1 MIIAILGGSTLEN
14 LNRPESK
21 GSQGCPAGQ
30 GTELSYTVKQA
41 QQTISPGSPSQ
52 IHLRTDI
59 NSCWSSKRYKMPSSC
74 QNQVK
79 SFLKCK
85 FFYRDL
91 SYHVENFD
99 LFSSCTFP
107 NKFRMISFS
116 LYSYNQFLAT
126 PATKYI
132 VQCLRTSGLW
142 PNFIQFNVGVT
153 ALIAPQNNHPYNGV
167 L

>member
-1 MIIAILGGSTLEN
+1 MPSRTRDWIELYSKTSTAN
-14 LNRPESK
+14 YFSWFP
-21 GSQGCPAGQ
+21 
-30 GTELSYTVKQA
+30 
-41 QQTISPGSPSQ
+41 ISNPSE
-52 IHLRTDI
+52 DI

-167 L
+167 LWWACFSVKPRLRTFPP